1 MAGNKKPRGMRVTP
15 IFRQVFDDD
24 GELVLKSF
32 NTKRVGQRLGKNT
45 RLSDLERTKNK
56 RTHTSPVTP
65 VPVLL

>member
-1 MAGNKKPRGMRVTP
+1 MAGNNKPRGMRVTP
-15 IFRQVFDDD
+15 IFRRVFDDD

-32 NTKRVGQRLGKNT
+32 NTKRIGQRMGKNT
-45 RLSDLERTKNK
+45 RLSDLERTKSK

>member
-1 MAGNKKPRGMRVTP
+1 MAGNKKSRGMRVTP
-15 IFRQVFDDD
+15 TIRQVFDDD

-32 NTKRVGQRLGKNT
+32 NTKRIGQRLGKNT
-45 RLSDLERTKNK
+45 RLSDLERTKSK